1 MDWVRTGL
9 NISVG
14 RWKALLIAF
23 CLFSATV
30 MAIET
35 VAAVATFARGTEG
48 RLGVRG
54 EGVMHDGRAAVSVT
68 GFEPWSL
75 APQAGMRVGDLM
87 LRNRWVDGGRHLRPG
102 ESIAV
107 TLVRDGVAVPAQITA
122 AERPIDALERWHF
135 GLSAVLCWSGTLL
148 GLVIG
153 LRQAGSSTSRAL
165 SLAFLW
171 WSANLG
177 WGYAPAYWPA
187 AVVSLTQAVALAP
200 GWYLGLWFAIH
211 YPDERPQGL
220 RRALRRALP
229 LFLVAL
235 VAVELAVVAWA
246 LDRGSQALF
255 SWTQLPY
262 IGAAGVLM
270 LVAFWDGWRRS
281 SGEQRQRFSWLLGSF
296 ALMWAVSY
304 STWLGDMFSAEVA
317 PWLGRVSV
325 VGSLAALCG
334 LTYAILRHRVLDM
347 GLALNRSLVFA
358 VVGAVL
364 LGSFQF
370 LNVLAGRLL
379 HFDDPAKAGLLTAV
393 LAGFVVLA
401 YPKVKPRA
409 EWLVDRLFFREWVAR
424 EADLARFAADARG
437 FTEASAL
444 TTALGGALDRFTTGA
459 GAALYVRNGDGRF
472 ARQPGATIDA
482 PDMLDADEPLAVALR
497 AGHSVATCDDVHST
511 LPGELAIVLSRQRD
525 LDAFMLIGRQRDGRA
540 LRSDEVVALRDALR
554 TAGVEWQALRWEA
567 LQRQAARSHAAAS
580 ALVEARR

>member
-9 NISVG
+9 NIGVG

-48 RLGVRG
+48 RLGVKG

-75 APQAGMRVGDLM
+75 APQAGLRVGDVM
-87 LRNRWVDGGRHLRPG
+87 LRERWVDGGRHLRPG
-102 ESIAV
+102 ESVAV
-107 TLVRDGVAVPAQITA
+107 TLVRDGVALPARVPAV
-122 AERPIDALERWHF
+122 ERPIDALERWHF

-177 WGYAPAYWPA
+177 WGYAPAFWPA
-187 AVVSLTQAVALAP
+187 AVVGLTQAVALAP

-220 RRALRRALP
+220 RRALRRVLP
-229 LFLVAL
+229 VFLLAL

-246 LDRGSQALF
+246 VDRGSQALF

-262 IGAAGVLM
+262 VGAAGLLM
-270 LVAFWDGWRRS
+270 LVSFWDGWRRS
-281 SGEQRQRFSWLLGSF
+281 SGELRQRFSWLLGSF
-296 ALMWAVSY
+296 ALMWSVSY
-304 STWLGDMFSAEVA
+304 ATWIGAWAGIAELQT
-317 PWLGRVSV
+317 WLGRVSV
-325 VGSLAALCG
+325 IGSLLALCG

-370 LNVLAGRLL
+370 LNVMAGRLL

-409 EWLVDRLFFREWVAR
+409 EWLVDRLFFGAWGAR
-424 EADLARFAADARG
+424 SGPGTLCRRRARLHRACGPGHGAGGRARPLHQRRRCGALRAPARRPLRPPAGGDDRDARQG
-437 FTEASAL
+437 GRRR
-444 TTALGGALDRFTTGA
+444 TAGRGPARRPPGGPLRRGALHAAGRAGA
-459 GAALYVRNGDGRF
+459 GAVAA
-472 ARQPGATIDA
+472 ARTRC
-482 PDMLDADEPLAVALR
+482 LR
-497 AGHSVATCDDVHST
+497 ADRPPA
-511 LPGELAIVLSRQRD
+511 
-525 LDAFMLIGRQRDGRA
+525 
-540 LRSDEVVALRDALR
+540 
-554 TAGVEWQALRWEA
+554 
-567 LQRQAARSHAAAS
+567 
-580 ALVEARR
+580 

>member
-9 NISVG
+9 NIGVG

-48 RLGVRG
+48 RLGVKG
-54 EGVMHDGRAAVSVT
+54 EGVMHGGRAAVSVT

-75 APQAGMRVGDLM
+75 APQAGLRVGDVM
-87 LRNRWVDGGRHLRPG
+87 LRERWVDGGRHLRPG
-102 ESIAV
+102 ESVAV
-107 TLVRDGVAVPAQITA
+107 TLVRDGVALPARVPAV
-122 AERPIDALERWHF
+122 ERPIDALERWHF

-177 WGYAPAYWPA
+177 WGYAPAFWPA
-187 AVVSLTQAVALAP
+187 AVVGLTQAVALAP

-220 RRALRRALP
+220 RRALRRVLP
-229 LFLVAL
+229 VFLLAL

-255 SWTQLPY
+255 SWTQLPF

-270 LVAFWDGWRRS
+270 LVSFWDGWRRS
-281 SGEQRQRFSWLLGSF
+281 SGELRQRFSWLLGSF
-296 ALMWAVSY
+296 ALMWSVSY
-304 STWLGDMFSAEVA
+304 ATWIGAWVGIAELQT
-317 PWLGRVSV
+317 WLGRVSV
-325 VGSLAALCG
+325 IGSLLALCG

-370 LNVLAGRLL
+370 LNVMAGRLL

-409 EWLVDRLFFREWVAR
+409 EWLVDRLFFGAWVAR

-437 FTEASAL
+437 FTEPAAL
-444 TTALGGALDRFTTGA
+444 VTALVGALDRFTTGA
-459 GAALYVRNGDGRF
+459 GAALYVRQRDGRF
-472 ARQPGATIDA
+472 ARQPGATIET
-482 PDMLDADEPLAVALR
+482 PDLVAADEPLAVALR
-497 AGHSVATCDDVHST
+497 AGRPVARCDEVHST
-511 LPGELAIVLSRQRD
+511 LPGELALVLSRQRE
-525 LDAFMLIGRQRDGRA
+525 LDAFVLIGRQRDGRA
-540 LRSDEVVALRDALR
+540 LRPDEVVALRDAAR
-554 TAGVEWQALRWEA
+554 TAGTEWQALRWEA
-567 LQRQAARSHAAAS
+567 LQREVDAS
-580 ALVEARR
+580 RGAG

>member
-1 MDWVRTGL
+1 M
-9 NISVG
+9 
-14 RWKALLIAF
+14 
-23 CLFSATV
+23 
-30 MAIET
+30 
-35 VAAVATFARGTEG
+35 
-48 RLGVRG
+48 
-54 EGVMHDGRAAVSVT
+54 T

-75 APQAGMRVGDLM
+75 APQAGVRVGDLM
-87 LRNRWVDGGRHLRPG
+87 RRERWVDGRHLRPG

-107 TLVRDGVAVPAQITA
+107 KLVRDGVAVPAQVTA
-122 AERPIDALERWHF
+122 AERPIDPLAPWHF

-153 LRQAGSSTSRAL
+153 LRQAEVRTSRAL

-187 AVVSLTQAVALAP
+187 AVVLLTQSVALMP

-211 YPDERPQGL
+211 YPDEQPQGV
-220 RRALRRALP
+220 RRALRRVLP
-229 LFLVAL
+229 LFLLAL
-235 VAVELAVVAWA
+235 VAVEAAAVAWA

-262 IGAAGVLM
+262 MGAAGVLM
-270 LVAFWDGWRRS
+270 LVCFWDGWRHS
-281 SGEQRQRFSWLLGSF
+281 SGELRQRFSWLLGSF

-304 STWLGDMFSAEVA
+304 ATWIGDWLAIDDVQR
-317 PWLGRVSV
+317 WLGRISV
-325 VGSLAALCG
+325 LGSLAALFG

-364 LGSFQF
+364 LGGFQF

-379 HFDDPAKAGLLTAV
+379 HFDDPAKAGLMTAV

-409 EWLVDRLFFREWVAR
+409 EWLVDRLFFGAWVAR

-437 FTEASAL
+437 FTDSA
-444 TTALGGALDRFTTGA
+444 ALAAALVAALDRFTTGA
-459 GAALYVRNGDGRF
+459 GAALYVRERDGRF
-472 ARQPGATIDA
+472 TRQPGATIDA
-482 PDMLDADEPLAVALR
+482 PDTVGADDPLAVALR
-497 AGHSVATCDDVHST
+497 AGRPVARGDEVHSA
-511 LPGELAIVLSRQRD
+511 LPGELAMVLSRQRE

-540 LRSDEVVALRDALR
+540 LRADEVVALRDAIR
-554 TAGVEWQALRWEA
+554 TAGAEWQALRWEA
-567 LQRQAARSHAAAS
+567 WQKER
-580 ALVEARR
+580 